1 MTDDLAELREQLE
14 CNEAPDDLIKSGRS
28 DDPLDPGSTRR
39 GAGRCH
45 RSGLIGS
52 STGGPRVSSRGSK
65 DSRIDRSMA
74 HLTTNAALLAARRVS
89 PLRFLAAIGDA
100 RSSFRRQ
107 FQPDR
112 AGDIRIIQ
120 LKHIEP
126 VDEDAACRETL
137 PPGFVAFIAKAHEL
151 VQPPQPGEKGVVGSS
166 RGHPPSACC

>member
-1 MTDDLAELREQLE
+1 
-14 CNEAPDDLIKSGRS
+14 
-28 DDPLDPGSTRR
+28 
-39 GAGRCH
+39 
-45 RSGLIGS
+45 
-52 STGGPRVSSRGSK
+52 
-65 DSRIDRSMA
+65 MA

-89 PLRFLAAIGDA
+89 PLRFLAATGDA

-137 PPGFVAFIAKAHEL
+137 APGFVAFIAKAYEL
-151 VQPPQPGEKGVVGSS
+151 GQPPQPGEKGVVGSS